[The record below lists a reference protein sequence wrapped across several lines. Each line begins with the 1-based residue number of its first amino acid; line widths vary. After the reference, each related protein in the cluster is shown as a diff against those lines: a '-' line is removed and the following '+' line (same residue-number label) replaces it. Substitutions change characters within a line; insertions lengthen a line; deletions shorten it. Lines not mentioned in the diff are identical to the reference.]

1 MNAQAADSLL
11 IQIQQMEAQL
21 LAMKKQIRNL
31 AQKENTPTHTIAD
44 LLGVLKGKV
53 STSEEEIDAVLY
65 KLTPEFEEEIAT
77 LPKKE

>member
-44 LLGVLKGKV
+44 LFGVLKGKV